1 MQVVLKVVGGK
12 NDGREIVISVPE
24 FIIGRGETAHL
35 RPSSDLI
42 SREHCAIRVNAGQV
56 TIDDLSSRNGTF
68 VNGQQLAKTH
78 LVKSGDSLRVG
89 RLQFNLLIDPVKA
102 GSKKPKVN
110 SAVEAASRTMEEK
123 PRSPESIEDSITD
136 WLASPDDA
144 EPRQDFGKAETVQ
157 FNISDT
163 TTIDSLNPTDST
175 TENPDAPSDVEEGG
189 EGQEDSEDELGE
201 GESSENAKK
210 KKKGFGKLP
219 PRPKFSHD
227 DSTTAAG
234 DVLKKFFNRR

>member
-42 SREHCAIRVNAGQV
+42 SREHCAIRIKEGQV
-56 TIDDLSSRNGTF
+56 TLDDLSSRNGTF
-68 VNGQQLAKTH
+68 VNGEQLANTH
-78 LVKSGDSLRVG
+78 VVKSGDSLRVG

-110 SAVEAASRTMEEK
+110 NAVEAASRTMEEK
-123 PRSPESIEDSITD
+123 PRNPESIEDSITD
-136 WLASPDDA
+136 WLAAPDDA
-144 EPRQDFGKAETVQ
+144 EPRRDFGKAETVQ

-163 TTIDSLNPTDST
+163 TTIDSVNPADST
-175 TENPDAPSDVEEGG
+175 GSSDASSDTEEG
-189 EGQEDSEDELGE
+189 EEDSEEELGE
-201 GESSENAKK
+201 EEASETTKK
-210 KKKGFGKLP
+210 KKKAYGKLP